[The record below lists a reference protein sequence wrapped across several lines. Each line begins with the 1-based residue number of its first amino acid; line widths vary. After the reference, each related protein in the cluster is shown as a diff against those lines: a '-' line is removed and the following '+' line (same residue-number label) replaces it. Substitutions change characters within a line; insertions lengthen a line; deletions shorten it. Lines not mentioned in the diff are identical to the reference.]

1 MKQREGGDVETRSSI
16 RRIVILKRSEAGNVG
31 GRADTIRRIVVLVKQ
46 FLHRADMFA
55 IADEWEI
62 EAGACVRGKVHL
74 VHLGRIR
81 LRGDEVL
88 GVARSSGPLRSG
100 ERWERRDREQRPALV
115 ALDAWPEPR
124 FPWIWG
130 QTRWLRES

>member
-1 MKQREGGDVETRSSI
+1 MKQRGGRDVETRSSI
-16 RRIVILKRSEAGNVG
+16 RRIVVLKRSEAGNVG

-74 VHLGRIR
+74 VHLGQIR

-88 GVARSSGPLRSG
+88 AVFDVLDVRLAVSFAAFDNVLPFLHLDVRPFESELLAPL
-100 ERWERRDREQRPALV
+100 
-115 ALDAWPEPR
+115 
-124 FPWIWG
+124 F
-130 QTRWLRES
+130 ESVVW